1 MADAAGPVRPQK
13 PRDEQNRRSDER
25 RADVRDRRRAQQPA
39 DQVPGWDGS
48 ERRHEDRR
56 TAQERRSDERRVRD
70 AVWET
75 DAIDSFWPM
84 DDAAEAA
91 HNQRQAE
98 RRDRDRR
105 ADERRR
111 AQLPPGQVAGWDGAD
126 RREDDR
132 RDLERR
138 EMERRIRAARIADGG
153 ETPGV

>member
-1 MADAAGPVRPQK
+1 M
-13 PRDEQNRRSDER
+13 
-25 RADVRDRRRAQQPA
+25 
-39 DQVPGWDGS
+39 PGWDGS

-84 DDAAEAA
+84 DDAAEEA
-91 HNQRQAE
+91 HNQRQNE

-105 ADERRR
+105 AEERRR
-111 AQLPPGQVAGWDGAD
+111 AALPADQVAGWDGTD
-126 RREDDR
+126 RRDDDR

-138 EMERRIRAARIADGG
+138 EMERRIRAAKVADSG